1 MSRKISANIKEYY
14 IPSSN
19 NIDKLYLRAFIPY
32 DEPKGYIQFVH
43 DSYEHIGIYEETMAL
58 FAENGY
64 LTFGIDM
71 LGHGKTATKTNSL
84 GKINGENPFLNLVED
99 VNRAF
104 IYIFDNYAPKKI
116 EKFTRSYKT
125 GVFSNKEKSTET
137 IKPPIHALIGIGF
150 GSSIVKN
157 YSIIYKDVNCV
168 VLCGD
173 KGYETRDFLHI
184 LKAKSLIKKY
194 GADASADE
202 FAKTV
207 EEKYSKESKTDYRFE
222 YKTSEITHI
231 RDLKKDKL
239 CNFEYDLK
247 SYKTILEMD
256 HSLNLA
262 EWVAAYPTFLATY
275 VISGVNDPV
284 NNKTK
289 NMTKLVNYIRQNKLK
304 NWFYKFY
311 EGGHNLFIDSSR
323 KEVVKDI
330 LTIVNAVKNQ
340 QYKNIKGE

>member
-1 MSRKISANIKEYY
+1 MSRHLTANIKEYR

-19 NIDKLYLRAFIPY
+19 GIDELYLRAFIPY
-32 DEPKGYIQFVH
+32 GKPNGFIQIVH
-43 DSYEHIGIYEETMAL
+43 DTYEHIGIYEEVMAL

-71 LGHGKTATKTNSL
+71 IGHGKTAINSNSI
-84 GKINGENPFLNLVED
+84 GTFNGTNPFLNIIED
-99 VNRAF
+99 TNRAF
-104 IYIFDNYAPKKI
+104 LYIFNEYAPNKT

-125 GVFSNKEKSTET
+125 GVFANKEVAMQTV
-137 IKPPIHALIGIGF
+137 KPPIHALIGIGF
-150 GSSIVKN
+150 GSSVVKN
-157 YSIIYKDVNCV
+157 YSIMYKDVNCV

-173 KGYETRDFLHI
+173 KGYE
-184 LKAKSLIKKY
+184 LKDAFSIIKVKSLIKKY
-194 GADASADE
+194 GANASAE
-202 FAKTV
+202 QFAQTL
-207 EEKYSKESKTDYRFE
+207 EEKYLKEAKDNYRFG

-231 RDLKKDKL
+231 RELKKDKL

-247 SYKTILEMD
+247 SYKTILEME

-275 VISGVNDPV
+275 VISGNNDPV

-289 NMTKLVNYIRQNKLK
+289 NMTQLVNYIRQNKLK

-323 KEVVKDI
+323 KNVVKDI
-330 LTIVNAVKNQ
+330 LTIINAVKNQ
-340 QYKNIKGE
+340 QYKNI